1 MPGAERVAR
10 PFVYAVLRVV
20 PSVERGERLNVGV
33 ALFCR
38 QHDFLELR
46 AELDAARLGALAPD
60 LDPEPV
66 RTQLAALCRVVAGD
80 TAGGPL
86 AARPKSDRFGWL
98 VAPRSTILQ
107 ASEVHTGLT
116 EDPAATL
123 DHLFGSLVTVR

>member
-1 MPGAERVAR
+1 MPGPERVAR
-10 PFVYAVLRVV
+10 PFTYAVLRVV
-20 PSVERGERLNVGV
+20 PSIARGERLNVGV

-46 AELDAARLGALAPD
+46 AEVDDARLRALAPG
-60 LDPEPV
+60 LDVEAV
-66 RTQLAALCRVVAGD
+66 RGQLAALCRVVAGD
-80 TAGGPL
+80 PAGGPL

-116 EDPAATL
+116 ADPAATL
-123 DHLFGSLVTVR
+123 AHLFASLVA